1 MDNLDFPPDSFYLYS
16 DVPDS
21 RSTNFRSLQPYLP
34 PHGWPLNEED
44 FELDMSQRAMH
55 TSDHQD
61 SEAYSSGQQGRQTL
75 TATSAPLNA
84 TALGLALAHTMHD
97 PTALLQSGWQ
107 YTYDPASQ
115 QTYSH
120 HTTPNN
126 SYEPARFNGPLNG
139 PLQSSPVE
147 FMPTTTNEMQLP
159 MHVSN
164 ATLPVSQ
171 YMTMPGPMDSMSALA
186 YPLHDYTA
194 DLMSFPMA
202 MAAGGLNVQTAGL
215 TGIHSV
221 LPGSSPSSAT
231 LEVCS
236 LSSSDN
242 GWAAVNFTHARSLES
257 YNDQGNAVFN
267 PGETLHIRTESN
279 SSSDISQTEQLS
291 GPYEEMAFPMYSP
304 ASDSHGFEFVNHN
317 GYSNPQPLTR
327 QSSDHGH
334 DCAVH
339 SPNDSSSSPVS
350 DNAGL
355 VSIRPVSAS
364 SSSSSPTSSSPPL
377 RRRKSPTGPPPIAKT
392 TKATIKKSTPNTIS
406 KALVGSDK
414 KVGRRRGPLR
424 PDQRQQAHEIRK
436 LRACLRCKFLK
447 KTCDKGD
454 PCTGCRPSHARLWQV
469 PCTRIDIKDINYFMK
484 DWRSDY
490 QRHISLGF
498 SVNNIKGF
506 SNHERMIYITH
517 GYGHY
522 LPLKAREVFV
532 VDEKCFA
539 SDWVETMTMT
549 EYEHNTAKLSAGAG
563 GVSTALLNEYI
574 DCHLDNGNFD
584 SFVDSYF
591 DGTPFLTDILHT
603 AYKYYQRTQ
612 TPVLRKALRLVVAY
626 SLTQNITM
634 VEGLSEEESTTG
646 RIDEDAGRWAGKI
659 VAPVMINFQ
668 VKCALADMWRE
679 LQKDV
684 LEELSSLYSAVY
696 QGERLRKW
704 PTIFMLAT
712 ILLAIW
718 ELMQFDSHYREPD
731 AAKVE
736 KFCSDMES
744 TPVGVVVG
752 LFQAISQKLPSFM
765 EWDTSKH
772 STLLH
777 EDEPICD
784 ALTEVREHVLSHEH
798 YLRGRAEAKYDRNDF
813 DSLSNKFLSRL
824 VIRAN

>member
-1 MDNLDFPPDSFYLYS
+1 MDNLDFVPTDPFYAYS
-16 DVPDS
+16 DLSDN
-21 RSTNFRSLQPYLP
+21 RSSTFRSLQPYMP
-34 PHGWPLNEED
+34 PPGWPLNEED
-44 FELDMSQRAMH
+44 FELEMAQRAMH
-55 TSDHQD
+55 TADQQHPESY
-61 SEAYSSGQQGRQTL
+61 ASGQPGRQNIT
-75 TATSAPLNA
+75 TASAPLN
-84 TALGLALAHTMHD
+84 TAGLGLALAHNMND
-97 PTALLQSGWQ
+97 PTSLLHSAWQ
-107 YTYDPASQ
+107 YTYDPTNH

-120 HTTPNN
+120 QTAPQHN
-126 SYEPARFNGPLNG
+126 SYENARFNGPL
-139 PLQSSPVE
+139 QSAHVD
-147 FMPTTTNEMQLP
+147 FMPTTTSEMQLP
-159 MHVSN
+159 MHVS
-164 ATLPVSQ
+164 ADTLPATHTQ
-171 YMTMPGPMDSMSALA
+171 YMTMPGPMDSMAALA

-194 DLMSFPMA
+194 ELMTFPMT
-202 MAAGGLNVQTAGL
+202 MATGALNIQTAGH
-215 TGIHSV
+215 TGMQSA
-221 LPGSSPSSAT
+221 LSGSSPSSAS

-242 GWAAVNFTHARSLES
+242 GWAAVNFTHARSLET
-257 YNDQGNAVFN
+257 YNDQGHAVFN
-267 PGETLHIRTESN
+267 PGETLHIRTEST
-279 SSSDISQTEQLS
+279 SSSNASQTEQLG
-291 GPYEEMAFPMYSP
+291 GPYEEMPFPMYSP
-304 ASDSHGFEFVNHN
+304 SSDSHGFEFINHN
-317 GYSNPQPLTR
+317 SYAMSQPLTR
-327 QSSDHGH
+327 RSSDHGH

-339 SPNDSSSSPVS
+339 SPDDSSSSPSSDSAGPVS
-350 DNAGL
+350 L
-355 VSIRPVSAS
+355 RPVSAS
-364 SSSSSPTSSSPPL
+364 SSSASPSAGSPPL

-392 TKATIKKSTPNTIS
+392 TKAIIKKSTPPTIS
-406 KALVGSDK
+406 KALAGTDK

-454 PCTGCRPSHARLWQV
+454 PCAGCRPSHARLWQV

-484 DWRSDY
+484 DWKSDF
-490 QRHISLGF
+490 QRHVTLGL
-498 SVNNIKGF
+498 SINNIKGF
-506 SNHERMIYITH
+506 SSHERMLYVTH

-532 VDEKCFA
+532 VDEKCFTA
-539 SDWVETMTMT
+539 DWIETTTMT
-549 EYEHNTAKLSAGAG
+549 EYEHNTAKLTAGIG
-563 GVSTALLNEYI
+563 GVSNDLLNEYV
-574 DCHLDNGNFD
+574 DCHLDNGHFD

-603 AYKYYQRTQ
+603 AYTYYQKME

-646 RIDEDAGRWAGKI
+646 RIEEDAGRWAGKI

-668 VKCALADMWRE
+668 VKCALADMWRD
-679 LQKDV
+679 LQKDI

-718 ELMQFDSHYREPD
+718 ELMQFDSRYREPD
-731 AAKVE
+731 SAKVD

-765 EWDTSKH
+765 EWDTDKH

-777 EDEPICD
+777 EDQPICD
-784 ALTEVREHVLSHEH
+784 ALSEVRDHVLQHGKPDPPRP
-798 YLRGRAEAKYDRNDF
+798 L
-813 DSLSNKFLSRL
+813 
-824 VIRAN
+824 